1 MPQKTS
7 LKTYAHIAGRFTA
20 LLFATSSV
28 HAIEDRDRLT
38 IEITGS
44 RTAQTVDESL
54 APVTVIDRAQI
65 DARPSA
71 SVTDLL
77 RSTPGLNIVNNGG
90 KGAQSSIFMRGTES
104 DHTLILLDGVR
115 IGSATTGT
123 AAIQDIPLSQI
134 ERIEIIRGPRSSL
147 YGSDAIG
154 GVIQLFTRKPTSGT
168 QAVIS
173 ASGGNNASAGLN
185 AGVSGKL
192 DKSWYTANFS
202 SFKTDGF
209 NACDGKPF
217 PNGGGCFTDEPD
229 DDGYKNNALNLAGG
243 VQISPRVNASLNA
256 LYIDSQ
262 VDYDGSISNE
272 KEAIN
277 QNIGGKLEIAATDIW
292 STSLLAASGKDHA
305 DNFKDGTFTSQFNT
319 DRNQFSW
326 LNDILT
332 GDSGKVTLGLDHYND
347 TVSGS
352 SDYAVD
358 SRDNTGIFAQYL
370 GQLSSIDLQVSI
382 RSDDNEQFG
391 NQTTGGLSLGQG
403 FASGLRW
410 TASYGTAFKA
420 PTFNELYFPAFG
432 NPNLDAETSE
442 SFDLGLSG
450 QNDKLYFSANVFE
463 TRIEDLIAYDA
474 AFGLPVNVGEAR
486 IPGVEFT
493 LGTLLASWNVVMD
506 VTLLSPK
513 NESAGPNN
521 GKQLARRPESM
532 FNLSLIQNWS
542 KLDLKVDLHTQG
554 DSYDDLAN
562 TQKLDGF
569 TTVNLNFGY
578 KVNGDWLINFALN
591 NIFDEEYETAKY
603 YNNDGI
609 NGMLTLRYAPK

>member
-1 MPQKTS
+1 MTQKTS
-7 LKTYAHIAGRFTA
+7 LKTYARLAGGFTA
-20 LLFATSSV
+20 ILFATSTV
-28 HAIEDRDRLT
+28 HAIEDNDRLT

-54 APVTVIDRAQI
+54 APVTVIDREQI
-65 DARPSA
+65 EARPSA

-77 RSTPGLNIVNNGG
+77 RSTPGINIVNNGG
-90 KGAQSSIFMRGTES
+90 KGSQASIFMRGTES
-104 DHTLILLDGVR
+104 DHTLILLDGIR

-123 AAIQDIPLSQI
+123 AAIQDIPLDQI
-134 ERIEIIRGPRSSL
+134 ERIEIVRGPRSSL

-168 QAVIS
+168 QPSFSV
-173 ASGGNNASAGLN
+173 SGGSNASAGLN
-185 AGVSGKL
+185 AGVSGRI
-192 DKSWYTANFS
+192 DNSWYNASFS

-229 DDGYKNNALNLAGG
+229 DDGYKNNSFNLAGG
-243 VQISPRVNASLNA
+243 VQISPKVNASLNA
-256 LYIDSQ
+256 LYIDSE
-262 VDYDGSISNE
+262 VDYDGSFSNE
-272 KEAIN
+272 KDAVN
-277 QNIGGKLEIAATDIW
+277 QNIGGKLEIAASDIW
-292 STSLLAASGKDHA
+292 STSLLLASSKDHS

-319 DRNQFSW
+319 DRDQISW
-326 LNDILT
+326 LNDILS
-332 GDSGKVTLGLDHYND
+332 GDAGKVTLGLDYYND
-347 TVSGS
+347 SVSGS
-352 SDYAVD
+352 TDYAVD
-358 SRDNTGIFAQYL
+358 SRDNTGLFAQYL
-370 GQLSSIDLQVSI
+370 GKLASIDLQASI
-382 RSDDNEQFG
+382 RSDDNEQFDK
-391 NQTTGGLSLGQG
+391 QTTGGLSLGQD
-403 FASGLRW
+403 FANGLRW

-420 PTFNELYFPAFG
+420 PTFNELYFPGFG
-432 NPNLDAETSE
+432 NANLDAETSE

-450 QNDKLYFSANVFE
+450 RSEKLYFSANVFE
-463 TRIEDLIAYDA
+463 TRIEDLIAYNA
-474 AFGLPVNVGEAR
+474 MVGLPVNVGEAR
-486 IPGVEFT
+486 IPGIEFT

-513 NESAGPNN
+513 NESAGPNK

-532 FNLSLIQNWS
+532 FNLALMQSWN

-569 TTVNLNFGY
+569 TTVNLNLGY
-578 KVNGDWLINFALN
+578 KVSGDWLINFALN
-591 NIFDEEYETAKY
+591 NIFDQDYETAKY

-609 NGMLTLRYAPK
+609 NGMLTLRYAPR

>member
-1 MPQKTS
+1 MTQKVS
-7 LKTYAHIAGRFTA
+7 LNAYVRIAGGFTA
-20 LLFATSSV
+20 ILFATSNV
-28 HAIEDRDRLT
+28 HAIEDNDRLT

-54 APVTVIDRAQI
+54 APVTVIDREQI

-77 RSTPGLNIVNNGG
+77 RSTPGINIVNNGG
-90 KGAQSSIFMRGTES
+90 KGSQASIFMRGTES

-115 IGSATTGT
+115 LGSATTGT
-123 AAIQDIPLSQI
+123 TAVQDIPLDQI
-134 ERIEIIRGPRSSL
+134 ERIEIVRGPRSSL

-168 QAVIS
+168 QPTFSV
-173 ASGGNNASAGLN
+173 SGGSNGSAGLN
-185 AGVSGKL
+185 AGVSGKK
-192 DKSWYTANFS
+192 DNSWYNANFS

-229 DDGYKNNALNLAGG
+229 DDGYKNNSFNLAGG
-243 VQISPRVNASLNA
+243 IQISPRVNASLNA
-256 LYIDSQ
+256 LYIDSE
-262 VDYDGSISNE
+262 VDYDGDISNE
-272 KEAIN
+272 KDAIN

-292 STSLLAASGKDHA
+292 STSLLAATSKDHA
-305 DNFKDGTFTSQFNT
+305 DNFKDGAFTSQFNT
-319 DRNQFSW
+319 DRNQLSW

-332 GDSGKVTLGLDHYND
+332 GDAGKVTLGLDHYND
-347 TVSGS
+347 AVSGS
-352 SDYAVD
+352 TNYAVD
-358 SRDNTGIFAQYL
+358 SRDNTGVFAQYL
-370 GQLSSIDLQVSI
+370 GKLANIDLQASI

-391 NQTTGGLSLGQG
+391 TQSTGGLSLGQD
-403 FASGLRW
+403 FAGGLRW

-432 NPNLDAETSE
+432 NPNLSAETSE

-450 QNDKLYFSANVFE
+450 ENEKLYFSANVFE
-463 TRIEDLIAYDA
+463 TRIDNLIAYDA
-474 AFGLPVNVGEAR
+474 AIGLPVNVGEAR
-486 IPGVEFT
+486 IPGIEFT

-506 VTLLSPK
+506 LTLLSPK

-521 GKQLARRPESM
+521 GNQLARRPESM
-532 FNLSLIQNWS
+532 FNLALIQSWS
-542 KLDLKVDLHTQG
+542 KLDLKFDLHTQG

-562 TQKLDGF
+562 TQQLNGF
-569 TTVNLNFGY
+569 TTVNMNLGY
-578 KVNGDWLINFALN
+578 KVSGDWLINFALN
-591 NIFDEEYETAKY
+591 NIFDQDYETAKY

-609 NGMLTLRYAPK
+609 NGMLTLRYAPR